1 MLAQTFA
8 VAAMNL
14 RSLPSRL
21 GSSSVILVGIA
32 GVVTV
37 LVALLAM
44 AGGFQAALQRGGAPD
59 RALVLRGGANSEMV
73 SLLSRETADIVS
85 SLEGVLAASGELYV
99 VADVPKRSN
108 RQPAN
113 LVIRGLSQAAF
124 DIRPEVRIVA
134 GRSFRPGSK
143 ELIAG
148 RSAAS
153 EFLGIDLGASIELRD
168 SRWTIVGLFEA
179 NGSAYETELWADLP
193 LVQAAYRRGGSV
205 GSVRVQAASAEAIAD
220 LIERVRSDPRLDLE
234 MISEAEFFRRQSEDM
249 SRLITG
255 FGYWVAAIMAIGALF
270 AALNTM
276 YTAVSARTLEIATLR
291 ALGFGAVPVVVSVMI
306 ESLALGLLGGL
317 IGGGIAYLG
326 FDGFTA
332 STLNSQSFSQIAF
345 DFAVT
350 PARLGLGLAW
360 AAGLGLIGGLFPAVR
375 AACLPITRGLQGE

>member
-1 MLAQTFA
+1 MLAQTLA

-73 SLLSRETADIVS
+73 SQLSRETADIVS
-85 SLEGVLAASGELYV
+85 SLQGVLAASGELYV

-134 GRSFRPGSK
+134 GRSFKPGSR

-148 RSAAS
+148 RSAAA

-205 GSVRVQAASAEAIAD
+205 GSVRVQAASAEAIAG
-220 LIERVRSDPRLDLE
+220 LIEQVQSDPRLDLE
-234 MISEAEFFRRQSEDM
+234 MISEEEFFRRQSEDM

-276 YTAVSARTLEIATLR
+276 YTAVSARTVEIATLR
-291 ALGFGAVPVVVSVMI
+291 ALGFGGVPVVVSVMI
-306 ESLALGLLGGL
+306 EALALGLLGGL

-350 PARLGLGLAW
+350 PGRLGLGLAW

-375 AACLPITRGLQGE
+375 AARLPIAKGLQGE

>member
-1 MLAQTFA
+1 MLAQTLA

-73 SLLSRETADIVS
+73 SQLSRETADIVS
-85 SLEGVLAASGELYV
+85 SLQGVLAASGELYV

-134 GRSFRPGSK
+134 GRSFKPGSR

-148 RSAAS
+148 RSAAT

-205 GSVRVQAASAEAIAD
+205 GSVRVQAASAEAIAG
-220 LIERVRSDPRLDLE
+220 LIEQVQSDPRLDLE
-234 MISEAEFFRRQSEDM
+234 MISEEEFFRRQSEDM

-276 YTAVSARTLEIATLR
+276 YTAVSARTVEIATLR
-291 ALGFGAVPVVVSVMI
+291 ALGFGGVPVVVSVMI
-306 ESLALGLLGGL
+306 EALALGLLGGL

-350 PARLGLGLAW
+350 PGRLGLGLAW

-375 AACLPITRGLQGE
+375 AARLPIAKGLQGE

>member
-1 MLAQTFA
+1 MLAQTLA

-73 SLLSRETADIVS
+73 SQLSRETADIVS
-85 SLEGVLAASGELYV
+85 SLQGVLAASGELYV

-124 DIRPEVRIVA
+124 DIRPEVRILA
-134 GRSFRPGSK
+134 GRSFKPGSR

-148 RSAAS
+148 RSAAA

-205 GSVRVQAASAEAIAD
+205 GSVRVQAASAEAIAG
-220 LIERVRSDPRLDLE
+220 LIEQVQSDPRLDLE
-234 MISEAEFFRRQSEDM
+234 MISEEEFFRRQSEDM

-276 YTAVSARTLEIATLR
+276 YTAVSARTVEIATLR
-291 ALGFGAVPVVVSVMI
+291 ALGFGGVPVVVSVMI
-306 ESLALGLLGGL
+306 EALALGLLGGL

-350 PARLGLGLAW
+350 PERLGLGLAW

-375 AACLPITRGLQGE
+375 AARLPIAKGLQGE